1 MINAIQK
8 KTGFGGISNALQET
22 AYFSIAL
29 LDRRVGCWGVVSIGK
44 NSATPSR
51 CAPKAHAPRAPQ
63 APRVFASPLSPARS
77 PSLKSSG

>member
-29 LDRRVGCWGVVSIGK
+29 LDRRVGCWGGSVYREKFGYSFPVRSLG
-44 NSATPSR
+44 P
-51 CAPKAHAPRAPQ
+51 
-63 APRVFASPLSPARS
+63 RS
-77 PSLKSSG
+77 PRPPSPRFWLPRFPAPDHHV